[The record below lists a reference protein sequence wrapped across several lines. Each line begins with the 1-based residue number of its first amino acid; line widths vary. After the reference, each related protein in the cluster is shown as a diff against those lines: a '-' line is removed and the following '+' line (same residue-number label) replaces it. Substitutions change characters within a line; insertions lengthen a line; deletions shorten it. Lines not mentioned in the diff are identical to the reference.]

1 MTNMYVLNI
10 NYATGIYICYLYTAL
25 IIKSHSTY
33 FQYFRYLSL
42 ILLFDFIFIFNSFFG
57 LFFSQIVH
65 LLTKQL
71 NWIVYIYTF
80 LTMITIIFHVK
91 LSKIQVKGWMLT
103 VKQYFLNKLSI
114 TNTYYSSNEATKIN

>member
-25 IIKSHSTY
+25 IIKSHLTH
-33 FQYFRYLSL
+33 FQYFRYLSS

-103 VKQYFLNKLSI
+103 VKQYFLNKLST